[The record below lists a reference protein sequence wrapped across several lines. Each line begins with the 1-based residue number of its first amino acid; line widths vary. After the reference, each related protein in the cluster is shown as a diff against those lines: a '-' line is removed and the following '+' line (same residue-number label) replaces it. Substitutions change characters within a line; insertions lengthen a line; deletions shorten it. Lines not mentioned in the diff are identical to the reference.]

1 MYLVIKV
8 ITELINSKVTLI
20 IETTV
25 ILYTTK
31 MEKMLHSAL
40 LIT

>member
-8 ITELINSKVTLI
+8 ITEFINSKVTSI
-20 IETTV
+20 IETTI
-25 ILYTTK
+25 ILYTIQ
-31 MEKMLHSAL
+31 MEKTLHSAF